1 MKQYHLHPDKCFII
15 REEGNMLACLEEQE
29 IAQFSQLSL
38 PQGCTEILI
47 VGDGLVYA
55 TINRAMEAI
64 QHNPIQ
70 ELMDKEQEIVAFYQ
84 AKLVAQQEQQEEQ

>member
-15 REEGNMLACLEEQE
+15 REESNILACLEEQE

-47 VGDGLVYA
+47 FGDGLVYA
-55 TINRAMEAI
+55 TINKAMEAI

-70 ELMDKEQEIVAFYQ
+70 ELMDKEQEIIAFYQ
-84 AKLVAQQEQQEEQ
+84 AKMTSQE